1 VHHLSIC
8 AGIGGLDLGLKRA
21 IPTLRTIAMVEREA
35 FCIRHLATKME
46 EGALDP
52 CPIYHDLLQFPWN
65 KYRGLVDII
74 SGGFPCQPFSVSGKQ
89 QSVND
94 ERHLWPYIRQGV
106 GELRPNVCFF
116 ENVDGISR
124 AKSPCYHSVLHHV
137 LSDLEDLGY
146 TATAGCFTAEE
157 VGAPHL
163 RKRWFIL
170 GMADTLRSGLE
181 EHGHSESD
189 STVEPSK
196 MADPDSQRLEGRSQ
210 LAKQHTHQWP
220 TGQGCPQGPD
230 EPPRTVEPSV
240 GRTAN
245 GIPSRVD
252 RLRALGNSVVS
263 QTAEKAYICLAK
275 ELHIESPG

>member
-1 VHHLSIC
+1 MHHLSIC

-52 CPIYHDLLQFPWN
+52 CPVYHDLLQFPWD

-170 GMADTLRSGLE
+170 GMAD
-181 EHGHSESD
+181 
-189 STVEPSK
+189 
-196 MADPDSQRLEGRSQ
+196 PDSQRLEGRSQ
-210 LAKQHTHQWP
+210 LTEQHTHQWP
-220 TGQGCPQGPD
+220 TGQGCPQGPN
-230 EPPRTVEPSV
+230 EPPRTVEPGV

-245 GIPSRVD
+245 GIPNRVD
-252 RLRALGNSVVS
+252 RLRALGNAVVS
-263 QTAEKAYICLAK
+263 QTAEKAYRCLTK
-275 ELHIESPG
+275 ELCRESPGQE